1 MSESEPWQIPRNP
14 RNSLQIDSEAGL
26 WHITIPRNCYIVN
39 NIDNTIGEELGSM
52 KPRAVTT
59 RDMTASQIAAA
70 LEDDIALGYL
80 RPRERL
86 VEEELADRFNVKR
99 HFIRQALAELDAMGI
114 VVRQP
119 NRGAAVKD
127 FSAAEV
133 EDLWAVRTLVEGFAA
148 KLIRLPAPAEVVADL
163 KAIHAKH
170 GAAAEKG
177 DLRQVFRE
185 NVKFHKALYSACGNP
200 VLEQLIED
208 LACKAHAVRGYGIID
223 PTLLETSR
231 KEHARIIELLQKTER
246 NALIN
251 LIKAHIQ
258 PSKEA
263 YLRLTS
269 HKRMPMIPR
278 ESRRSRARGFGAP

>member
-1 MSESEPWQIPRNP
+1 MR
-14 RNSLQIDSEAGL
+14 
-26 WHITIPRNCYIVN
+26 V
-39 NIDNTIGEELGSM
+39 
-52 KPRAVTT
+52 RAVKAASEL
-59 RDMTASQIAAA
+59 TASQIAAA
-70 LEDDIALGYL
+70 IEEEIALGYL

-86 VEEELADRFNVKR
+86 VEEELADRFSVKR
-99 HFIRQALAELDAMGI
+99 HFIRQALAELDAIGV

-127 FSAAEV
+127 FSATEV

-148 KLIRLPAPAEVVADL
+148 KLIRLPVPAQVLADL

-170 GAAAEKG
+170 SAAAEKG
-177 DLRQVFRE
+177 DLRNVFRE
-185 NVKFHKALYSACGNP
+185 NVKFHKTLFSACGNP

-208 LACKAHAVRGYGIID
+208 LAFKAQAVRGYGIID
-223 PTLLETSR
+223 PALLANSR
-231 KEHARIIELLQKTER
+231 REHVRIIELLQKTER
-246 NALIN
+246 TALVN

-269 HKRMPMIPR
+269 HTRVPLVSKD
-278 ESRRSRARGFGAP
+278 SRR